1 MAPHPDIFDI
11 ASTDSAAIAG
21 TRRLIR
27 IAVHPG
33 TVRAVVADDVHHF
46 RVEIHHDNQ
55 VVTGYRTEALRIPFS
70 LCDMAGG
77 RLQQLVGQ
85 PLTPRITDIHRQV
98 DGRQQ
103 CTHQFDLAALAV
115 VAAARQRSRG
125 YDLVVSD
132 PVEKQCDAW
141 LRRDDGFIL
150 HWRIDR
156 NIICAPEPYA
166 RLNVGSGFT
175 DWVSHTCDDD
185 DAEAALTLRRAHFIS
200 RGRGML
206 DEINAR
212 THAPDRGGC
221 WVQQPERAEKA
232 MSLTLLPTEGKAPRI
247 LNATDAHWLA
257 EV

>member
-85 PLTPRITDIHRQV
+85 PLTPRITDIHTER
-98 DGRQQ
+98 
-103 CTHQFDLAALAV
+103 L
-115 VAAARQRSRG
+115 RQRE
-125 YDLVVSD
+125 LFVV
-132 PVEKQCDAW
+132 
-141 LRRDDGFIL
+141 
-150 HWRIDR
+150 
-156 NIICAPEPYA
+156 
-166 RLNVGSGFT
+166 
-175 DWVSHTCDDD
+175 
-185 DAEAALTLRRAHFIS
+185 
-200 RGRGML
+200 
-206 DEINAR
+206 
-212 THAPDRGGC
+212 
-221 WVQQPERAEKA
+221 
-232 MSLTLLPTEGKAPRI
+232 
-247 LNATDAHWLA
+247 
-257 EV
+257 